1 MTGLWAV
8 LWAKARIA
16 RHSIAS
22 VRNESKLKVGVV
34 SISAALLW
42 IGAFVAFREG
52 FQWLRNFEVASGPS
66 YLGLGDLIMLRLLS
80 VFALALFLMLVFS
93 NALVSFSTIYR
104 TREVAYLLQAPLT
117 FREFFLVR
125 LVECVVFS
133 SWASA
138 YLGSPLVLAYGLTT
152 GSPWPFYAAALAFYI
167 PFVWLPAALGSL
179 ITVLLVRCY
188 PAMPRY
194 TLPTVAGVVVVILF
208 FYLRATLIAT
218 ETPDDS
224 LFLGTEISRAL
235 GVSQRMQSPW
245 LPSHWASQGIILAS
259 WGRYSESGFYLLLL
273 TANALM
279 ATWVAAEAAA
289 RLFHVGWSQLAGLPG
304 RSARRNGRGF
314 FALSDRALRVLSNP
328 ARALVAKDVRLFWRD
343 PTQWG
348 QFLLF
353 FGIMAVY
360 IATLRDRDPEG
371 VPHYRSWIAAMNIGA
386 STLVLATLT
395 SRFVFPLVSLEGRR
409 FWIVGLA
416 PITIRQIVW
425 QKFWLSVATT
435 SAFTITLVVL
445 SCIRL
450 GIEPIAFTL
459 AVYTI
464 IVTNFGLSG
473 LAVGLGSLYPNFQE
487 DNPARVVSG
496 MGGTL
501 NFLASMAYISL
512 VVAALTVML
521 QWEALGLYPNRAA
534 FWWTLAAVGGF
545 ITVLSAVCTLL
556 PMKLGLHN
564 LMRTE
569 F

>member
-1 MTGLWAV
+1 
-8 LWAKARIA
+8 
-16 RHSIAS
+16 
-22 VRNESKLKVGVV
+22 
-34 SISAALLW
+34 
-42 IGAFVAFREG
+42 
-52 FQWLRNFEVASGPS
+52 
-66 YLGLGDLIMLRLLS
+66 
-80 VFALALFLMLVFS
+80 
-93 NALVSFSTIYR
+93 
-104 TREVAYLLQAPLT
+104 
-117 FREFFLVR
+117 
-125 LVECVVFS
+125 
-133 SWASA
+133 
-138 YLGSPLVLAYGLTT
+138 
-152 GSPWPFYAAALAFYI
+152 
-167 PFVWLPAALGSL
+167 
-179 ITVLLVRCY
+179 
-188 PAMPRY
+188 
-194 TLPTVAGVVVVILF
+194 
-208 FYLRATLIAT
+208 
-218 ETPDDS
+218 
-224 LFLGTEISRAL
+224 
-235 GVSQRMQSPW
+235 
-245 LPSHWASQGIILAS
+245 
-259 WGRYSESGFYLLLL
+259 
-273 TANALM
+273 
-279 ATWVAAEAAA
+279 
-289 RLFHVGWSQLAGLPG
+289 
-304 RSARRNGRGF
+304 
-314 FALSDRALRVLSNP
+314 
-328 ARALVAKDVRLFWRD
+328 
-343 PTQWG
+343 
-348 QFLLF
+348 
-353 FGIMAVY
+353 
-360 IATLRDRDPEG
+360 
-371 VPHYRSWIAAMNIGA
+371 MNIGA

-416 PITIRQIVW
+416 PITIGQIVW

-450 GIEPIAFTL
+450 GIAPIAFTL

-521 QWEALGLYPNRAA
+521 QWEALGLYPNRAS